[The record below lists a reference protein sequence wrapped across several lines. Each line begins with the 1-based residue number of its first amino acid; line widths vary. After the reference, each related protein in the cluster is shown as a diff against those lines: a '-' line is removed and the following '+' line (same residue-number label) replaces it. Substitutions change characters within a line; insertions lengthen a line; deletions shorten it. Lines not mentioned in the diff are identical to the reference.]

1 LPTYVLLTTDISKDR
16 PQTRARDC
24 VSCSI

>member
-1 LPTYVLLTTDISKDR
+1 LPTYVLLNADISKDR
-16 PQTRARDC
+16 PQTKTRDC